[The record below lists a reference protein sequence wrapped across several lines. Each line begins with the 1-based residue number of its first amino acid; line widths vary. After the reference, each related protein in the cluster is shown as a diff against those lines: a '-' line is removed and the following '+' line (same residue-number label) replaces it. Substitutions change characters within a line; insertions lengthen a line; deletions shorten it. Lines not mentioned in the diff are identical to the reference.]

1 VKRSSWLAGIPERD
15 RMFVFFTVAMFII
28 MLLYGAGMVA
38 AIFFQSNFTLSRSLI
53 SGFASMFAAWVGLGS
68 GYILGRKSGG
78 GDA

>member
-15 RMFVFFTVAMFII
+15 RM
-28 MLLYGAGMVA
+28 
-38 AIFFQSNFTLSRSLI
+38 
-53 SGFASMFAAWVGLGS
+53 FASMFAAWVGLGS